1 MYSTIRLCKMEASNQ
16 PLDPH
21 ASVPEKK
28 PLYPLNSG
36 EGNLDK
42 SVIIMHQFHEVH
54 KTNVVNGG
62 HVSAHIICLKLDQ
75 SQYNKIVAVYSKSCH
90 GGSIFVLTILIQT
103 LHYIKFKSTFYSTVY
118 LMTCQNTDS
127 TL

>member
-1 MYSTIRLCKMEASNQ
+1 MGASNQ
-16 PLDPH
+16 LQDPY

-36 EGNLDK
+36 EGNLHK

-54 KTNVVNGG
+54 KTNVNGG
-62 HVSAHIICLKLDQ
+62 HIDVSAHIICPKLDH

-90 GGSIFVLTILIQT
+90 GGSIFVLTILIQA
-103 LHYIKFKSTFYSTVY
+103 LHYIKFKSAFYSTGY
-118 LMTCQNTDS
+118 LMTCQKNDS